1 MFSSISL
8 IVIDNYKFL
17 HTYCELVKLDGKPM
31 IIIKIK
37 TNDQIRLG
45 HSHIPPIIMNKRL
58 RATIIPFY
66 TYNNKNNKA
75 NFEVFH

>member
-58 RATIIPFY
+58 RATIKSSHHSII
-66 TYNNKNNKA
+66 
-75 NFEVFH
+75 HLQ